1 MATRPTS
8 SKRRRRPPSDGGLED
23 FVADEQS
30 DQPVDVG
37 RWARLAEQVLDAEGV
52 RGEAELSVLFVDR
65 EVMTGLNRQFMGS
78 DGPTD
83 VLSFPLDDDLIEL
96 GRWPDASTTGPH
108 RGSVQP
114 EDAPLL
120 LGDVV
125 ICPEVAAGNAPEHAG
140 TYEDEMALL
149 VVHGILH
156 VLGMDHVDDTTTA
169 AMQARERELLAQF
182 HGPLRRDPWAGSGS

>member
-1 MATRPTS
+1 
-8 SKRRRRPPSDGGLED
+8 
-23 FVADEQS
+23 
-30 DQPVDVG
+30 
-37 RWARLAEQVLDAEGV
+37 VLDAEGV

-65 EVMTGLNRQFMGS
+65 EVMTGLNRQFMGA

-96 GRWPDASTTGPH
+96 GRWPDASTTGPD

-114 EDAPLL
+114 EEAPLL

-149 VVHGILH
+149 LVHGILH

-169 AMQARERELLAQF
+169 AMQERERELLAQL